1 MKQLTIISG
10 KGGTGKT
17 TLTAAFSS
25 LADGPVI
32 SDCDCDASDLQL
44 ILNPEII
51 EEDEYIGSATAEKK
65 DGCTMCGKC
74 REVCRFGAIDEN
86 FEIKEN
92 KCEGCGTCAFV
103 CPEDAIE
110 MIDKKTGEIYE
121 SNTRFGPMV
130 HAELE
135 IGEEASGKMVTQV
148 RNRAQRIADDDDLII
163 VDGSPGIGCPVIASI
178 KGVDYVLVVAEPTV
192 SGIHD
197 LKRVLEVTE
206 HFGIK
211 SSVCINKA
219 DINHDKVKEIREVCK
234 EKDIPVLGEL
244 PYDNAATKAMIEEET
259 VIEHSNSQLAQEIE
273 NLWRKIKDKLSE

>member
-1 MKQLTIISG
+1 MKQLTVISG

-25 LADGPVI
+25 LADTPVI

-44 ILNPEII
+44 ILNPEKI

-74 REVCRFGAIDEN
+74 KEVCRFDAIDEN
-86 FEIKEN
+86 FEIKEK

-103 CPEDAIE
+103 CPENVIE
-110 MIDKKTGEIYE
+110 MIDKKTGKIYE
-121 SNTRFGPMV
+121 SKTRFGPMI

-148 RNRAQRIADDDDLII
+148 RNRAQRIAKDNNLII

-197 LKRVLEVTE
+197 LERVLKVTD
-206 HFGIK
+206 HFGID

-219 DINHDKVKEIREVCK
+219 DINQEKVKEIRELCK
-234 EKDIPVLGEL
+234 NKDIPVLGEL
-244 PYDNAATKAMIEEET
+244 PYDNVATKAMIEEKT
-259 VIEHSNSQLAQEIE
+259 VIEHSNSKLAREIKK
-273 NLWRKIKDKLSE
+273 LWGKIKENISE